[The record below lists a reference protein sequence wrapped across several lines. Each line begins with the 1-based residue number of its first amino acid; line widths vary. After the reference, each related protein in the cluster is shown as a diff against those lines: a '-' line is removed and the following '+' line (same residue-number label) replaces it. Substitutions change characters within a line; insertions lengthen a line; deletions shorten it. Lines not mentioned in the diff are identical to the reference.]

1 MTDDNIIPL
10 ATGIF
15 HGSRQ
20 DFFLR
25 IKNFYSL
32 FNFYIFCYNCFYG

>member
-15 HGSRQ
+15 HGSSRT
-20 DFFLR
+20 FLF
-25 IKNFYSL
+25 IGGNYLWEKQVTE
-32 FNFYIFCYNCFYG
+32 G